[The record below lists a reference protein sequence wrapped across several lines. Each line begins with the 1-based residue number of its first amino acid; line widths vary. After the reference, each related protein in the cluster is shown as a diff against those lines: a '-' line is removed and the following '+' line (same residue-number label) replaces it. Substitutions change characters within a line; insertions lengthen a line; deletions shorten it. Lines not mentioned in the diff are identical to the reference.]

1 MNLSKTQ
8 SFRSIPNRTPPPG
21 GMLKKKSVSQF
32 TKTSQQLPHLATG
45 SKMDPK
51 STEIRQKKISTPS
64 VRGGRIRPKAMVWSR
79 VAQVQD
85 PAKERGGGV
94 RGGRTEQYIGE
105 RKKIGIDTINHI
117 AFIKKNVQN
126 KTQHYKKLEKETS
139 EALASSPV
147 NVEPNALSAIERGER
162 KPDERQWPNVNCIA

>member
-1 MNLSKTQ
+1 
-8 SFRSIPNRTPPPG
+8 
-21 GMLKKKSVSQF
+21 MLKKKSVSQF

-105 RKKIGIDTINHI
+105 RKKIGIGTISHI
-117 AFIKKNVQN
+117 AFTKKKRTRRNIT
-126 KTQHYKKLEKETS
+126 KSWKKRPLKHSPAPLSMLSPMHCLPLRGGKEN
-139 EALASSPV
+139 LM
-147 NVEPNALSAIERGER
+147 RG
-162 KPDERQWPNVNCIA
+162 NGLMSTV